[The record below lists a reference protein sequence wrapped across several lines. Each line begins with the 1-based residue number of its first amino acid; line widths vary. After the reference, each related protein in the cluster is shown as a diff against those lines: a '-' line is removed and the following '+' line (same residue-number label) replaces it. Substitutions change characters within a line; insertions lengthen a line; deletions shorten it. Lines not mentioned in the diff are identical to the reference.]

1 MINVAFVCLGNICRS
16 PMAELIFKQLVN
28 ERGLSLSFNISSCGT
43 SDCEEGNPI
52 YYPAQKTLSAHNIAG
67 SHTARQITY
76 KDIKNNDYIL
86 VMDGMNYADPAYT
99 AFNKR
104 LTEGAEERAFDILKK
119 LAAVG
124 VKLSYGEVIRE
135 RKCKKSPV
143 HATYI
148 AVAGARKGYANSP
161 YSFYTKYL
169 NYGAAGFSC
178 ICRPTPEETAEVV
191 KRCGGFCSLAHPAR
205 ISVDKQGL
213 ISLIERLVP
222 CGLRG
227 IEAVYSGHTAI
238 ETQYYKELAERF
250 GLLVTGGSDTH
261 YAEGNR
267 RVGVPEFYPCGGLL
281 SALKIY

>member
-1 MINVAFVCLGNICRS
+1 MIRADMHIHTYYSDGGQS
-16 PMAELIFKQLVN
+16 PAEVVRAAKARGVGLIAVTDHDNSNGRKEVKELAL
-28 ERGLSLSFNISSCGT
+28 RAGIISVDG
-43 SDCEEGNPI
+43 EEI
-52 YYPAQKTLSAHNIAG
+52 SAYDG
-67 SHTARQITY
+67 
-76 KDIKNNDYIL
+76 DIKVHMLAY
-86 VMDGMNYADPAYT
+86 GMNYADPAYT

>member
-1 MINVAFVCLGNICRS
+1 M
-16 PMAELIFKQLVN
+16 
-28 ERGLSLSFNISSCGT
+28 
-43 SDCEEGNPI
+43 
-52 YYPAQKTLSAHNIAG
+52 
-67 SHTARQITY
+67 
-76 KDIKNNDYIL
+76 
-86 VMDGMNYADPAYT
+86 
-99 AFNKR
+99 
-104 LTEGAEERAFDILKK
+104 TEGAEERTFDILKK

-205 ISVDKQGL
+205 ISADRQGV

>member
-1 MINVAFVCLGNICRS
+1 MRAAKARGVGLIAVTDHDNSNGRKEVK
-16 PMAELIFKQLVN
+16 ELALRAGI
-28 ERGLSLSFNISSCGT
+28 ISVDG
-43 SDCEEGNPI
+43 EEI
-52 YYPAQKTLSAHNIAG
+52 SAYDG
-67 SHTARQITY
+67 
-76 KDIKNNDYIL
+76 DIKVHMLAY
-86 VMDGMNYADPAYT
+86 GMNYADPAYT

>member
-1 MINVAFVCLGNICRS
+1 MIRADMHIHTYYSDGGQS
-16 PMAELIFKQLVN
+16 PAEVVRAAKARGVGLIAVTDHDNSNGRKEVKELAL
-28 ERGLSLSFNISSCGT
+28 RAGIISVDG
-43 SDCEEGNPI
+43 EEI
-52 YYPAQKTLSAHNIAG
+52 SAYDG
-67 SHTARQITY
+67 
-76 KDIKNNDYIL
+76 DIKVHMLAYAMDYS
-86 VMDGMNYADPAYT
+86 DPAYT

-104 LTEGAEERAFDILKK
+104 LTEGAEERTFDILKK

>member
-1 MINVAFVCLGNICRS
+1 MIRADMHIHTYYSDGGQS
-16 PMAELIFKQLVN
+16 PAEVVRAAKARGVGLIAVTDHDNSNGRKEVKELAL
-28 ERGLSLSFNISSCGT
+28 RAGIISVDG
-43 SDCEEGNPI
+43 EEI
-52 YYPAQKTLSAHNIAG
+52 SAYDG
-67 SHTARQITY
+67 
-76 KDIKNNDYIL
+76 DIKVHMLAYAMDYS
-86 VMDGMNYADPAYT
+86 DPAYT

-135 RKCKKSPV
+135 RRCKKSPV

-205 ISVDKQGL
+205 ISADRQGV
-213 ISLIERLVP
+213 ISLIERLIP

-227 IEAVYSGHTAI
+227 IEAVYSGHTAK
-238 ETQYYKELAERF
+238 ETAYYKETAKTFSLE
-250 GLLVTGGSDTH
+250 VTGGSDVH
-261 YAEGNR
+261 RIGGSREIGRPVFRAEG
-267 RVGVPEFYPCGGLL
+267 VLAKKLGF
-281 SALKIY
+281 

>member
-1 MINVAFVCLGNICRS
+1 MIRADMHIHTYYSDGGQS
-16 PMAELIFKQLVN
+16 PAEVVRAAKARGVGLIAVTDHDNSNGRKEVKALAL
-28 ERGLSLSFNISSCGT
+28 RAGIISVDG
-43 SDCEEGNPI
+43 EEI
-52 YYPAQKTLSAHNIAG
+52 SAYDG
-67 SHTARQITY
+67 
-76 KDIKNNDYIL
+76 DIKVHMLAY
-86 VMDGMNYADPAYT
+86 GMNYADPAYT

>member
-1 MINVAFVCLGNICRS
+1 MIRADMHIHTYYSDGGQS
-16 PMAELIFKQLVN
+16 PAEVVSAAKARGVGLIAVTDHDNSNGRKEVKELAL
-28 ERGLSLSFNISSCGT
+28 RAGIISVDG
-43 SDCEEGNPI
+43 EEI
-52 YYPAQKTLSAHNIAG
+52 SAYDG
-67 SHTARQITY
+67 
-76 KDIKNNDYIL
+76 DIKVHMLAYG
-86 VMDGMNYADPAYT
+86 MDYADPAYT

-104 LTEGAEERAFDILKK
+104 LTEGAEERTFDILKK

-135 RKCKKSPV
+135 RRCKKSPV

-205 ISVDKQGL
+205 ISADRQGV

-222 CGLRG
+222 CGLGG

-281 SALKIY
+281 SALKVY

>member
-1 MINVAFVCLGNICRS
+1 MIRADMHIHTYYSDGGQS
-16 PMAELIFKQLVN
+16 PAEVVRAAKARGV
-28 ERGLSLSFNISSCGT
+28 GLSAVTDHDNSNGRKEVKELALRAGIISVDG
-43 SDCEEGNPI
+43 EEI
-52 YYPAQKTLSAHNIAG
+52 SAYDG
-67 SHTARQITY
+67 
-76 KDIKNNDYIL
+76 DIKVHMLAY
-86 VMDGMNYADPAYT
+86 GMNYADPAYT

>member
-1 MINVAFVCLGNICRS
+1 MIRADMHIHTYYSDGGQS
-16 PMAELIFKQLVN
+16 PAEVVRAAKARGVGLIAVTDHDNSNGRKEVKELAL
-28 ERGLSLSFNISSCGT
+28 RAGIISVDG
-43 SDCEEGNPI
+43 EEI
-52 YYPAQKTLSAHNIAG
+52 SAYDG
-67 SHTARQITY
+67 
-76 KDIKNNDYIL
+76 DIKVHMLAY
-86 VMDGMNYADPAYT
+86 GMNYADPAYT

-104 LTEGAEERAFDILKK
+104 LTEGAEERTFDILKK

-178 ICRPTPEETAEVV
+178 ICRPTPEETAEVF

>member
-1 MINVAFVCLGNICRS
+1 MFCITFVCLGNICRS
-16 PMAELIFKQLVN
+16 PMAEAVFSRLVE
-28 ERGLSLSFNISSCGT
+28 ERGVAQSFKVNSFAT
-43 SDCEEGNPI
+43 SDCEEGNAV
-52 YYPAQKTLSAHNIAG
+52 YPPVQKVLRENGYNFSHRAKKISLS
-67 SHTARQITY
+67 
-76 KDIKNNDYIL
+76 DVKNADYIL

>member
-1 MINVAFVCLGNICRS
+1 MIRADMHIHTYYSDGGQS
-16 PMAELIFKQLVN
+16 PAEVVRAAKARGVGLIAVTDHDNSNGRKEVKELAL
-28 ERGLSLSFNISSCGT
+28 RAGIISVDG
-43 SDCEEGNPI
+43 EEI
-52 YYPAQKTLSAHNIAG
+52 SAYDG
-67 SHTARQITY
+67 
-76 KDIKNNDYIL
+76 DIKVHMLAY
-86 VMDGMNYADPAYT
+86 GMNYADPAYT

-238 ETQYYKELAERF
+238 ETQYYKVLAERF